1 MVTHI
6 LERWTTPL
14 LTDLNSTFF
23 SKTIVYFPANYCV
36 LSLCMQSMCEDTCHG
51 FSALAFNKIIWVA
64 YKYWLFCNIVIQLY
78 YNKKNFFEDCQLR
91 FTAKESIYF
100 ILIYIFLNLLLILK
114 EDKYFT
120 KLDLGC
126 PELRIFKNYFIF
138 VYLFLVITCS
148 CGVLIPRPGIEIM
161 FPTFKGRI

>member
-1 MVTHI
+1 
-6 LERWTTPL
+6 
-14 LTDLNSTFF
+14 
-23 SKTIVYFPANYCV
+23 
-36 LSLCMQSMCEDTCHG
+36 MQSMCEDTCHG